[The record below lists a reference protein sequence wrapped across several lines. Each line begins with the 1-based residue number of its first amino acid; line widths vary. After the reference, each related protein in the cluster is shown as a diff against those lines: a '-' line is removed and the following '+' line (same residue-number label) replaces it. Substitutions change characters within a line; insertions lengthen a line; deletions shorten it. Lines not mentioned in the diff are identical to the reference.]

1 MSQGLSVTS
10 RAHQRGFS
18 LVELS
23 IVLVIVALISSGL
36 IFSLSG
42 QQDQLQAKDA
52 QRQLATIQEALLG
65 YAMTNGRL
73 PCPAPANLPTGNTGA
88 GQALA
93 PPCTNANQYG
103 VIPWVTLG
111 LPETDPWGNRFT
123 YFVSQKFTAALT
135 GSAQASFTL
144 TTGSPNAVPA
154 DNAGTAN
161 ILNNGTNVAS
171 DLPAVIVS
179 HGKRGA
185 GAFTPSGSQIPG
197 AVGDEAENA
206 DNDLSFVSRTPND
219 SFDDQVTWIIPS
231 VLKSRMV
238 AVGKLP

>member
-1 MSQGLSVTS
+1 MDTRV
-10 RAHQRGFS
+10 
-18 LVELS
+18 
-23 IVLVIVALISSGL
+23 
-36 IFSLSG
+36 
-42 QQDQLQAKDA
+42 
-52 QRQLATIQEALLG
+52 
-65 YAMTNGRL
+65 L
-73 PCPAPANLPTGNTGA
+73 PCPAPANLPAGNANA
-88 GQALA
+88 GLAPA
-93 PPCTNANQYG
+93 PPCTGNTQYG

-123 YFVSQKFTAALT
+123 YFVSQKFTAALS

-161 ILNNGTNVAS
+161 IVNGGTSVAS

-185 GAFTPSGSQIPG
+185 GAFTPAGSQIPG
-197 AVGDEAENA
+197 ASGDEAENA

-219 SFDDQVTWIIPS
+219 SFDDLVAWIIPS

>member
-1 MSQGLSVTS
+1 MTQHQSVASRVRHQGFT
-10 RAHQRGFS
+10 

-23 IVLVIVALISSGL
+23 IVLVIIALISSGL
-36 IFSLSG
+36 MFSLSG
-42 QQDQLQAKDA
+42 QQDQLQTKDA
-52 QRQLATIQEALLG
+52 QKQLATIQEALLG

-73 PCPAPANLPTGNTGA
+73 PCPAPAILPSGNANA
-88 GQALA
+88 GLAPA
-93 PPCTNANQYG
+93 PPCTGTAQYG

-161 ILNNGTNVAS
+161 ILNNGINIAS

-179 HGKRGA
+179 HGKRAA
-185 GAFTPSGSQIPG
+185 GAFTSTGNQIAG
-197 AVGDEAENA
+197 ATGDEAENA
-206 DNDLSFVSRTPND
+206 DNDLSFVSHSPND
-219 SFDDQVTWIIPS
+219 SFDDLVGWIIPS
-231 VLKSRMV
+231 ILKSRMV

>member
-1 MSQGLSVTS
+1 MSQPHAIARTTRHS
-10 RAHQRGFS
+10 GFS

-23 IVLVIVALISSGL
+23 IVLVIIALISSGL
-36 IFSLSG
+36 IFSLTG
-42 QQDQLQAKDA
+42 QQDQLQTKDA
-52 QRQLATIQEALLG
+52 QKQLATIQEALLG
-65 YAMTNGRL
+65 YAMSNGRL
-73 PCPAPANLPTGNTGA
+73 PCPAPANLPSGNANA
-88 GQALA
+88 GLAPA
-93 PPCTNANQYG
+93 PPCTGNAQYG
-103 VIPWVTLG
+103 VLPWVTLG

-123 YFVSQKFTAALT
+123 YFVSQKFTAALS

-144 TTGSPNAVPA
+144 TTGSPNATPA

-161 ILNNGTNVAS
+161 AINGGANVAS

-185 GAFTPSGSQIPG
+185 GAFTPAGSQIPG
-197 AVGDEAENA
+197 AAGDEAENA

-219 SFDDQVTWIIPS
+219 SFDDLVAWIIPS

>member
-1 MSQGLSVTS
+1 MNPSISPIASIRQ
-10 RAHQRGFS
+10 QGFS

-23 IVLVIVALISSGL
+23 IVLVIVALLSGGL
-36 IFSLSG
+36 IFTLSG

-73 PCPAPANLPTGNTGA
+73 PCPAPAGLPTGNAAA
-88 GQALA
+88 GLAPA
-93 PPCTNANQYG
+93 PPCTGNAQYG

-111 LPETDPWGNRFT
+111 LPEIDPWGNRFT
-123 YFVSQKFTAALT
+123 YFASQKFTAAPT

-161 ILNNGTNVAS
+161 VVNGGASVAS

-185 GAFTPSGSQIPG
+185 GAFTPSGGQVPG
-197 AVGDEAENA
+197 AAGDEGENA
-206 DNDLSFVSRTPND
+206 DNDLTFVAHTPND
-219 SFDDQVTWIIPS
+219 SFDDLLTWVIPS